1 MRRVRPLLGAV
12 SGFAVQQRCAARADD
27 SESLPVVERTTRA
40 APGANPVTQNEQYI
54 KGIKL
59 YDIGILEDPIPGEKR
74 GKGLQHLTSS
84 YFTYDLA
91 VFINREFRAMQA
103 MARYACLL
111 YTSPSPRDGLLARM
125 PSSA

>member
-1 MRRVRPLLGAV
+1 MA
-12 SGFAVQQRCAARADD
+12 
-27 SESLPVVERTTRA
+27 
-40 APGANPVTQNEQYI
+40 
-54 KGIKL
+54 

-103 MARYACLL
+103 MARYAHARSATRSPLPILPGFRSSHSFMTTISACKSERKRE
-111 YTSPSPRDGLLARM
+111 SPST
-125 PSSA
+125 